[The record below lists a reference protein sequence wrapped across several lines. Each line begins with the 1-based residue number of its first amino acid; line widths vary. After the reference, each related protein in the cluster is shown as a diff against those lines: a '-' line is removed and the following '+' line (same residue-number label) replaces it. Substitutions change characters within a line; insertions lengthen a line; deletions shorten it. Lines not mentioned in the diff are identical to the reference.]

1 MGLMIIIVLGF
12 ASALMAMLLR
22 GGFSMARHLIYRQ
35 SAEGKETSER
45 EEDFQ
50 RAEIFVE
57 TFSHQLISQEWSYG
71 RSIETQDDYYELLE
85 RWSDLITKESPTLNE
100 EKELA
105 HLDDLIVN
113 WDEKEASWKFLFFLP
128 NWLCIP
134 SWIFGEAF
142 ILQLINDK
150 HLLWCLK

>member
-1 MGLMIIIVLGF
+1 MFMGLMIIIVLGF

-113 WDEKEASWKFLFFLP
+113 WDEKEAS
-128 NWLCIP
+128 
-134 SWIFGEAF
+134 
-142 ILQLINDK
+142 
-150 HLLWCLK
+150 